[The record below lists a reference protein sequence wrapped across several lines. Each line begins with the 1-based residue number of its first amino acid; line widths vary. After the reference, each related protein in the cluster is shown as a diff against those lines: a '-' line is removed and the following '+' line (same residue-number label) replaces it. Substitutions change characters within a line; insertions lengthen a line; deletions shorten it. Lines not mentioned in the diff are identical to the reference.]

1 MALLLAALL
10 VAADQISKAWV
21 VTALPVGS
29 REVPVGLGF
38 SVVHIRNNG
47 AAFGMLRNVHLQFGP
62 LTVDGTVM
70 LGILSAL
77 VALVIAVYLLRNGRR
92 LAALTRIALAL
103 VLAGAVG
110 NMIDRF
116 RLHYVVDFIHFH
128 VRGFDFAVFNV
139 ADASIVIG
147 AVLLLLASVLVP
159 GRSERAHAPDRRGP
173 RHPRSE
179 PPRDTP
185 PDFPE
190 IPPLRH
196 GPREDSGRDRAS
208 RDPDTSSVGT
218 DPSGA
223 GRGA

>member
-21 VTALPVGS
+21 VTALPEGS
-29 REVPVGLGF
+29 REVSVGLGF
-38 SVVHIRNNG
+38 GFVRIRNNG
-47 AAFGMLRNVHLQFGP
+47 AAFGMLRNLHLQVGP
-62 LTVDGTVM
+62 LTIDGTVM

-77 VALVIAVYLLRNGRR
+77 VALVIALYLLRSGRH
-92 LAALTRIALAL
+92 LAALTRVALAL

-147 AVLLLLASVLVP
+147 AALLLLASVLVP
-159 GRSERAHAPDRRGP
+159 VRSERTQPPGRRGP
-173 RHPRSE
+173 SHPRSDSR
-179 PPRDTP
+179 PDAA

-190 IPPLRH
+190 VPPLRQD
-196 GPREDSGRDRAS
+196 PREGSGAERAS
-208 RDPDTSSVGT
+208 RDP
-218 DPSGA
+218 GA
-223 GRGA
+223 

>member
-21 VTALPVGS
+21 VTALPGGS

-38 SVVHIRNNG
+38 YIVHIRNNG
-47 AAFGMLRNVHLQFGP
+47 AAFGMLRNVNLQLGP
-62 LTVDGTVM
+62 ITVDGTVM

-77 VALVIAVYLLRNGRR
+77 VALVIALYLLRNGRH

-147 AVLLLLASVLVP
+147 AALLLLASVLSP
-159 GRSERAHAPDRRGP
+159 GRSDRAQPSRRGGP
-173 RHPRSE
+173 SHPRSD
-179 PPRDTP
+179 PPHEAE

-190 IPPLRH
+190 IPPLRYR
-196 GPREDSGRDRAS
+196 PREDSEREPAS
-208 RDPDTSSVGT
+208 RDPGV
-218 DPSGA
+218 
-223 GRGA
+223 

>member
-1 MALLLAALL
+1 MALFLAALL

-21 VTALPVGS
+21 VTALPEGS
-29 REVPVGLGF
+29 REVSVGLGF
-38 SVVHIRNNG
+38 SIVHIRNNG
-47 AAFGMLRNVHLQFGP
+47 AAFGMLRNLNVQLGP

-77 VALVIAVYLLRNGRR
+77 VALVIALYLLRSGRR
-92 LAALTRIALAL
+92 LAALTRVALAL

-147 AVLLLLASVLVP
+147 AALLLLASVLPP
-159 GRSERAHAPDRRGP
+159 GRAERTHPPGRRGP
-173 RHPRSE
+173 SHPRSNS
-179 PPRDTP
+179 PLDAA

-190 IPPLRH
+190 VPPLRQ
-196 GPREDSGRDRAS
+196 GPREGGGAERAS
-208 RDPDTSSVGT
+208 RDH
-218 DPSGA
+218 GA
-223 GRGA
+223 